1 MIVDINELRERGEP
15 LLVEA
20 DFTESQL
27 RIRTETASLAHPAH
41 ARLKVALHGDRVRVT
56 GHVSAELETACS
68 RCLKPVGFDVDKD
81 VDLEYWPD
89 PEVEK
94 EGEEISLSYDELS
107 IGFYRD
113 DQLDLSGVISEQIVL
128 EIPMKPVCE
137 EACQGLCPQCGAD
150 LNETACACEP
160 VTSDPRWDALLDL
173 RNRLK

>member
-27 RIRTETASLAHPAH
+27 RIRSETASLAHPAH

-56 GHVSAELETACS
+56 GHVNAELETACS

-89 PEVEK
+89 PEMEN
-94 EGEEISLSYDELS
+94 EGEEISLSYDELN

-128 EIPMKPVCE
+128 EIPMKPVCDE
-137 EACQGLCPQCGAD
+137 VCQGLCPQCGAD

>member
-27 RIRTETASLAHPAH
+27 RITNETASLARPAH
-41 ARLKVALHGDRVRVT
+41 ARLKVSLNGERVRVA
-56 GHVSAELETACS
+56 GHVTAELKMACS
-68 RCLKPVGFDVDKD
+68 RCLKPVGFGVDKD

-89 PEVEK
+89 PKVEK
-94 EGEEISLSYDELS
+94 EEEISLSYDELS

-128 EIPMKPVCE
+128 EIPMKPVCD

-150 LNETACACEP
+150 LNETVCACEP

-173 RNRLK
+173 RKKLK

>member
-15 LLVEA
+15 FLVEA

-41 ARLKVALHGDRVRVT
+41 ARLKVALHGDRVRVI

>member
-27 RIRTETASLAHPAH
+27 RIRTETASLAQPAH
-41 ARLKVALHGDRVRVT
+41 ARLKVALNGDRVRVT
-56 GHVSAELETACS
+56 GHVNAALEIACS
-68 RCLKPVGFDVDKD
+68 RCLKPVGLDIDKN

-89 PEVEK
+89 PNV
-94 EGEEISLSYDELS
+94 EGEEISLSYDELN
-107 IGFYRD
+107 IGFYRN

-128 EIPMKPVCE
+128 EIPMKPVCD

-150 LNETACACEP
+150 LNETACTCEP

-173 RNRLK
+173 RKKLK

>member
-20 DFTESQL
+20 DFSESQL

-41 ARLKVALHGDRVRVT
+41 ARLKVSLNGDRVRVT
-56 GHVSAELETACS
+56 GHVSAELEIACS
-68 RCLKPVGFDVDKD
+68 RCLKPVDLNVDKH

-89 PEVEK
+89 LKVEK
-94 EGEEISLSYDELS
+94 EGEEISLSYDELN

-128 EIPMKPVCE
+128 EIPMKPVCD
-137 EACQGLCPQCGAD
+137 EACKGLCPQCGVD
-150 LNETACACEP
+150 LNEKACDCES

-173 RNRLK
+173 RKKMK